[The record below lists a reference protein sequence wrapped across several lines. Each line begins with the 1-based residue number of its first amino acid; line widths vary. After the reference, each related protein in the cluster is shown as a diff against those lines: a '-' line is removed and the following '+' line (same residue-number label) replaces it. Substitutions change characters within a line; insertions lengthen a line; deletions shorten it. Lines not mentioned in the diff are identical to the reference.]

1 MKVNITRRTAAK
13 ELPTALNQFSPL
25 LQRIY
30 HSRGINAPSDM
41 ATELTDLLPYHEMP
55 DIEVAVARLQQA
67 LASQESILVV
77 GDFDA
82 DGATSTTVAIKGL
95 KMFGAK
101 HIDYLVPNRFDFG
114 YGLSPE
120 LVEFAA
126 ARERYDL
133 IVTVDNG
140 VSSVSGVAKANHL
153 GIDVV
158 VTDHHLAGDEL
169 PAAIALVNPNLPDS
183 NFPSKNLAGV
193 GVIFYLLIAL
203 RAKLRESGWFG
214 QQNLPQP
221 NLAVLLD
228 IVALGTVAD
237 VVPLDKNNRLLV
249 QQGLN
254 RIRRS
259 IACPGIQALLDISQ
273 RKNSRLVASDLGFAV
288 GPRLNAAG
296 RLEDMSLGIEC
307 LLANDYRKALKL
319 ATKLD
324 ALNQE
329 RRALEQD
336 MLAVA
341 LQILNGL
348 VVDEGTVRPGLCL
361 YDPSWHQGVIGI
373 LSSRIKERVHRPVI
387 CFAKGDEHT
396 IKGSARSIPGCHV
409 RDVLAVI
416 DNQHPGLIQKFG
428 GHAMAAG
435 LSIAVTDFELFADL
449 CAKEVERQVPAEAF
463 VNTIYTDG
471 SLADEEMSL
480 DVAYLLREAGPW
492 GQAFPEPVFDDEF
505 AVVRSKVVGGKHLQL
520 TLARGN
526 KHHRAIAFNHEA
538 KGWVP
543 GATHVHAAYK
553 LDVNEFKGNKNIQ
566 LMVEH
571 MQPLK
576 VNV

>member
-1 MKVNITRRTAAK
+1 MKVKIVRRAVSDEVPA
-13 ELPTALNQFSPL
+13 ALNKFPPI

-30 HSRGINAPSDM
+30 HSRGINDSVDM
-41 ATELTDLLPYHEMP
+41 ATSIADMLPYHEMP
-55 DIEVAVARLQQA
+55 DIELAVARLQKA
-67 LASQESILVV
+67 LAGNEYILVV

-95 KMFGAK
+95 RLLGCQD
-101 HIDYLVPNRFDFG
+101 IDYLVPNRFDFG

-120 LVEFAA
+120 LVEYAA
-126 ARERYDL
+126 QKRRPSL

-140 VSSVSGVAKANHL
+140 VSSITGVEKANQL

-158 VTDHHLAGDEL
+158 VTDHHLQGDEL
-169 PAAIALVNPNLPDS
+169 PKAIALVNPNLNGS

-193 GVIFYLLIAL
+193 GVIFYLLVAL
-203 RAKLRESGWFG
+203 RAKLRDEGWFTKR
-214 QQNLPQP
+214 QLPEP
-221 NLAVLLD
+221 NLGELLD

-249 QQGLN
+249 HQGLS
-254 RIRRS
+254 RIRRNM
-259 IACPGIQALLDISQ
+259 ACPGIQALLDISS
-273 RKNSRLVASDLGFAV
+273 RKNNRLVASDLGFAI

-307 LLANDYRKALKL
+307 LLAGDYSKALKL

-336 MLAVA
+336 MLALA
-341 LQILNGL
+341 LQILEDIK
-348 VVDEGTVRPGLCL
+348 VDEGEMRPGLCL

-387 CFAKGDEHT
+387 CFAQADDET

-435 LSIAVTDFELFADL
+435 LSLATRDFEKFSELFA
-449 CAKEVERQVPAEAF
+449 AEVERQVPAEAF
-463 VNTIYTDG
+463 VNTIYSDG
-471 SLADEEMSL
+471 SLTDRELSL
-480 DVAYLLREAGPW
+480 DMAYLLREGGPW
-492 GQAFPEPVFDDEF
+492 GQAFPEPLFDDEF
-505 AVVRSKVVGGKHLQL
+505 EVVRTRVVGGNHLQL
-520 TLARGN
+520 TLSRGD
-526 KHHRAIAFNHEA
+526 KHHRAIAFNHES
-538 KGWVP
+538 KGWAE
-543 GATHVHAAYK
+543 GATRVRAAYK
-553 LDVNEFKGNKNIQ
+553 LDVNEFRGNKNVQ
-566 LMVEH
+566 LMIEH
-571 MQPLK
+571 LEPLA
-576 VNV
+576 